1 MEFSKEEKYLRETD
15 QKLKKIIDLNGHIV
29 FKPEKQN
36 QFNSLVSIVVSQFI
50 STKASISI
58 FNEIKKHFDTDFLD
72 EIHFENYTISEIKN
86 LGLSRNKAK
95 TIKYLSNYFMS
106 EDFQELT
113 RLNQK
118 TLHETLNSIFGIGPW
133 SVSMFEIFC
142 LGKLD
147 IFTSRDAGLRHA
159 MNKSGMV
166 KADSKWI
173 KYEKYAKKWSPYKSI
188 ASIHLWRTVD

>member
-1 MEFSKEEKYLRETD
+1 
-15 QKLKKIIDLNGHIV
+15 
-29 FKPEKQN
+29 
-36 QFNSLVSIVVSQFI
+36 
-50 STKASISI
+50 
-58 FNEIKKHFDTDFLD
+58 
-72 EIHFENYTISEIKN
+72 
-86 LGLSRNKAK
+86 
-95 TIKYLSNYFMS
+95 
-106 EDFQELT
+106 
-113 RLNQK
+113 
-118 TLHETLNSIFGIGPW
+118 
-133 SVSMFEIFC
+133 MFEIFC